1 MRYCLTFLSVLLF
14 AFGVQ
19 ARDLFVV
26 ETQEMSQAVKKE
38 FAEQGLGEE
47 IEVEL
52 FGGKTEFVVE
62 NADTVKIMVTNLDIS
77 QGQSKF
83 TAKAEIF
90 ADGKPVAQTKLY
102 GRYFVMTE
110 VMLPVRD
117 IAKDSIIKKEDL
129 IQTSLRVSRLRED
142 MVTQESDL
150 VGKQAVHLIKANK
163 PVQKKDIRDKV
174 LIKKGQIVT
183 AVYQKNKL
191 QITSKLE
198 ALEDGSVGQY
208 IKLLNTKSGKEISA
222 KVADK
227 NTVEVVS
234 E

>member
-62 NADTVKIMVTNLDIS
+62 NADTVKIMITNLDIS

-174 LIKKGQIVT
+174 LIKKGQVVT
-183 AVYQKNKL
+183 
-191 QITSKLE
+191 
-198 ALEDGSVGQY
+198 
-208 IKLLNTKSGKEISA
+208 
-222 KVADK
+222 
-227 NTVEVVS
+227 
-234 E
+234 